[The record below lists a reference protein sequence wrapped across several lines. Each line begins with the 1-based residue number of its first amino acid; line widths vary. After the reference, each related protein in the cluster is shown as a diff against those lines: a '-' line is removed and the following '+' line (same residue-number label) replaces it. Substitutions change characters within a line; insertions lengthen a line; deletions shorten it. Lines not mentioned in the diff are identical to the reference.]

1 MPKAVHSSKN
11 KLFGF
16 KQGETVETEI
26 ISLYKYPQY
35 ILKEYQENSIHDFWQ
50 KKTQLISIHWNKFK
64 QIWDYHLRP

>member
-35 ILKEYQENSIHDFWQ
+35 ILKEYQEK
-50 KKTQLISIHWNKFK
+50 KKTQLISIH
-64 QIWDYHLRP
+64 